1 MAALNAP
8 DCSALGLN
16 MNNANIMGRRMFRP
30 HSAPVAMQA
39 GGMAQRLPPEAMMPP
54 AMPPGPPPEAMMPPA
69 AMPPPTEEEGVA
81 TLMTEQGIDPA
92 MMEQM
97 LASAS
102 ENFGNLDTA
111 EDFEQAMN
119 AIRGDQASVTERRGE
134 LAELVGP
141 EDANRTPESVLTLVQ
156 PVMMLA
162 EVDQGIGGLAQGEMT
177 EPVTGDMAGGIMST
191 VDMGGA
197 PEAPAPVNFNQGG
210 AVQRFAPENE
220 DRVVGS
226 DRIRNLFTE
235 QQQLYRDLIT
245 PTLTAEDLAENKRL
259 TEAQIL
265 FDLANAGLQLAQP
278 GPPGENFLGAVTR
291 AGTDSQFFDKF
302 GARTAEQRKLERASR
317 AEKQA
322 VDLAALQSAQDVY
335 STERGYDAALAKIMA
350 QFAQDPVDK
359 LYDVLDAEGN
369 VIEER
374 VPVSNAKYSQI
385 QKAGGSVVPYT
396 TEKFGSTS
404 QTNQIKALT
413 KFLPSYADG
422 TISDENALTVEFILS
437 DLYGPKLTLEGREFY
452 PAIPTQV
459 NEALQSRINMGLSAP
474 EKLTLGM
481 EPQSIEEQVAETRTE
496 EEQVAETMT
505 EEDQETVDQLEF
517 ESPEFYASLLNE
529 QGTQPNYDS
538 PNWFRFESQRF
549 DPEIGKA
556 YEKSFGMGAIGLR
569 ISNWAGRNLREFGI
583 GKGVSKKGQQ
593 LIEADADFE
602 ALRNDL
608 SRFAKEQGGLGGD
621 ERVLKSDQDYIN
633 DELLKITPGLFNRA
647 DENAVAVISNV
658 KKKIGTYWA
667 NEMKKLSK
675 MGDPQKYSAKQVS
688 DARDRIGKAQLLL
701 VDTILFEK
709 ALRDH
714 LASYKRGDLLRETG
728 ETFDI
733 KKDVLKRAK
742 FGGGG

>member
-1 MAALNAP
+1 M
-8 DCSALGLN
+8 
-16 MNNANIMGRRMFRP
+16 
-30 HSAPVAMQA
+30 
-39 GGMAQRLPPEAMMPP
+39 
-54 AMPPGPPPEAMMPPA
+54 
-69 AMPPPTEEEGVA
+69 
-81 TLMTEQGIDPA
+81 
-92 MMEQM
+92 
-97 LASAS
+97 
-102 ENFGNLDTA
+102 
-111 EDFEQAMN
+111 
-119 AIRGDQASVTERRGE
+119 
-134 LAELVGP
+134 
-141 EDANRTPESVLTLVQ
+141 
-156 PVMMLA
+156 
-162 EVDQGIGGLAQGEMT
+162 
-177 EPVTGDMAGGIMST
+177 
-191 VDMGGA
+191 
-197 PEAPAPVNFNQGG
+197 
-210 AVQRFAPENE
+210 
-220 DRVVGS
+220 
-226 DRIRNLFTE
+226 
-235 QQQLYRDLIT
+235 
-245 PTLTAEDLAENKRL
+245 
-259 TEAQIL
+259 
-265 FDLANAGLQLAQP
+265 
-278 GPPGENFLGAVTR
+278 
-291 AGTDSQFFDKF
+291 
-302 GARTAEQRKLERASR
+302 
-317 AEKQA
+317 
-322 VDLAALQSAQDVY
+322 QSAQDVY
-335 STERGYDAALAKIMA
+335 STERAYDAALAKIMT

-385 QKAGGSVVPYT
+385 QEAGGSVVPYT

-404 QTNQIKALT
+404 QTNQIKAL
-413 KFLPSYADG
+413 KQLLPSYADG

-459 NEALQSRINMGLSAP
+459 NEALQSRINKGLSAP
-474 EKLTLGM
+474 EKLTLRM
-481 EPQSIEEQVAETRTE
+481 KPQSIEDQAAKTRTE
-496 EEQVAETMT
+496 EDQVAETMT

-583 GKGVSKKGQQ
+583 GKGVSEKGQQ

-647 DENAVAVISNV
+647 DENAAAVISNV

-728 ETFDI
+728 KTYDI
-733 KKDVLKRAK
+733 KEDVLKRSK